1 MVKPTDTA
9 SGLAQSLLTEL
20 LNYDPVTG
28 VFTWKVARS
37 GNVAVGGVAGYVS
50 KKDGYRHIWIGER
63 LYSAARLAWLYM
75 TGEWPVAT
83 VDHKDLNRT
92 NDAWLNLRA
101 ATQAQQCAN
110 RGMKKGNKSG
120 FKGVSLVKATGKWC
134 ASIKING
141 KSKNL
146 GSTYSTPEE
155 AAAVYAK
162 VLTEAHGEFA
172 RAAKGE

>member
-1 MVKPTDTA
+1 MKPTDTS
-9 SGLAQSLLTEL
+9 SGLAQNLLAEL

-37 GNVAVGGVAGYVS
+37 GTVKVGDVAGYVC

-63 LYSAARLAWLYM
+63 LYTASRLAWLYM
-75 TGEWPVAT
+75 TGEWPVFT
-83 VDHKDLNRT
+83 VDHENLART
-92 NDAWLNLRA
+92 DDRWENLRP

-110 RGMKKGNKSG
+110 RGKPKSNTSG

-155 AAAVYAK
+155 AAEVYAK
-162 VLTEAHGEFA
+162 ALTAVHGEFA
-172 RAAKGE
+172 RTI